1 MSEAAEAPTPGDSR
15 DAGLGRLL
23 VVDDNEDNRDML
35 SRRLVRRGYAVDV
48 VPDGE
53 AALTRLEGGAYDL
66 VLLDV
71 MMPGLDGFEVLERV
85 RRTRPPDDLPVI
97 MATARDHSEDI
108 VRALELGAND
118 YVTKP
123 LDFAVVLAR
132 VRMHLALHDARRRL
146 AQANQRMR
154 RDLDAGAR
162 IQRALIPS
170 DASVPGVEVAIRFE
184 PCTELGGDLL
194 DVFALPD
201 GRLGLY
207 LLDVSGHGV
216 PAALTSV
223 TLSRMLS
230 HMGPESLVYEEG
242 SAGARPCSP
251 AALAAAL
258 NRRFPMDPET
268 NQYFTLV
275 HAVVDPAAREV
286 RYVAA
291 GHPGPVHMD
300 IRGEARSLDSS
311 GPAIG
316 WFPEARFEE
325 HSIPLSAGDRLY
337 FYSDGIVEAQNPAGD
352 FFGSERLEAIVAA
365 CRGGSLAESLERV
378 EREVRAW
385 CGTAGP
391 GDDVSIL
398 ALSLDAR

>member
-1 MSEAAEAPTPGDSR
+1 MTESAASVAAEAPRIVDR
-15 DAGLGRLL
+15 GRLL

-35 SRRLVRRGYAVDV
+35 SRRLVRRGYTVDV
-48 VPDGE
+48 APEGQ
-53 AALTRLEGGAYDL
+53 AALDRIGSETYEL

-71 MMPGLDGFEVLERV
+71 MMPGIDGFEVLERL
-85 RRTRPPDDLPVI
+85 RRTHPPDVLPVI
-97 MATARDHSEDI
+97 MATARDRSDDI

-132 VRMHLALHDARRRL
+132 VRMQLTLHDARRQL
-146 AQANQRMR
+146 AQANTRMR

-162 IQRALIPS
+162 IQRALIPQRLPATS
-170 DASVPGVEVAIRFE
+170 TAQVAAKFE

-201 GRLGLY
+201 GGLGLY

-223 TLSRMLS
+223 TLSRLLS
-230 HMGPESLVYEEG
+230 HMGSESMVYEEG
-242 SAGARPCSP
+242 SNGVRPVAP
-251 AALAAAL
+251 AQLATAL

-275 HAVVDPAAREV
+275 FAVLDPAARML

-291 GHPGPVHMD
+291 GHPGPVHVPRD
-300 IRGEARSLDSS
+300 GSPRSCETS

-316 WFPEARFEE
+316 WFPDARFEE
-325 HSIPLSAGDRLY
+325 HTIALSPGDRVY
-337 FYSDGIVEAQNPAGD
+337 FYSDGIVEAQSPTGD
-352 FFGSERLEAIVAA
+352 FFGDDMFLATLTAA
-365 CRGGSLAESLERV
+365 RSGPLAASLDRV
-378 EREVRAW
+378 ESEVRTW
-385 CGTAGP
+385 CGAAGP

-398 ALSLDAR
+398 ALEIAE

>member
-1 MSEAAEAPTPGDSR
+1 MSEAAEASAR
-15 DAGLGRLL
+15 DADRGKLL

-35 SRRLVRRGYAVDV
+35 SRRLARRGYAVDV
-48 VPDGE
+48 APDGE
-53 AALTRLEGGAYDL
+53 AALARLEDGAYDL

-71 MMPGLDGFEVLERV
+71 MMPGIDGFEVLERV
-85 RRTRPPDDLPVI
+85 RRTRPPDELPVI
-97 MATARDHSEDI
+97 MATARDRSDDI

-146 AQANQRMR
+146 AEANRRMR

-162 IQRALIPS
+162 IQRALVPRDLSI
-170 DASVPGVEVAIRFE
+170 PGVETAIRFE

-207 LLDVSGHGV
+207 LIDVSGHGV
-216 PAALTSV
+216 PAALYSV

-242 SAGARPCSP
+242 SGGERPRSP
-251 AALAAAL
+251 ASLAADL

-275 HAVVDPAAREV
+275 HALVDPAAREV

-291 GHPGPVHMD
+291 GHPSPVRVD
-300 IRGEARSLDSS
+300 GRGEACSLEGG

-316 WFPEARFEE
+316 WFPESRFEE
-325 HSIPLSAGDRLY
+325 RAITLAPGDRLY
-337 FYSDGIVEAQNPAGD
+337 FYSDGIAEAQNPAGE
-352 FFGSERLEAIVAA
+352 FFGSERLEAIVSA
-365 CRGGSLAESLERV
+365 CRGGTLAESLERV
-378 EREVRAW
+378 EHEVRAW
-385 CGTAGP
+385 CGAAGF
-391 GDDVSIL
+391 GDDVSML
-398 ALSLDAR
+398 ALEIDAR